1 MKKILL
7 VCSAGLSTS
16 VLVAKM
22 EKSARQQGLET
33 KIWAVSTDVMDSNMA
48 NADIVLLGPQVRFQ
62 LPQMQEK
69 GKIYGIP
76 VAVIPSVEY
85 GLCNGEKVLEFAIEV
100 LHKHEAK

>member
-7 VCSAGLSTS
+7 VCSAGLSTR
-16 VLVAKM
+16 VLVNKM
-22 EKSARQQGLET
+22 EKCARKQKLKV

-48 NADIVLLGPQVRFQ
+48 EADIVLLGPQIRFQ

-76 VAVIPSVEY
+76 VEVIPSVDY
-85 GLCNGEKVLEFAIEV
+85 GLGNGEKILEFAME
-100 LHKHEAK
+100 LLKKPAAK